1 MVILYKFTGN
11 SNTFDNPSG
20 RIYVLNKAGDIN
32 LNVFIMITRINWSRT
47 FMKHIYLIVNLNLR
61 VKNLIQIKSGRN
73 ISVSM
78 SLKIQLNIENSR
90 NITLGS

>member
-20 RIYVLNKAGDIN
+20 RIYVLNKAGDVN

-47 FMKHIYLIVNLNLR
+47 FMKHILSDC
-61 VKNLIQIKSGRN
+61 KFEFEG
-73 ISVSM
+73 
-78 SLKIQLNIENSR
+78 
-90 NITLGS
+90 